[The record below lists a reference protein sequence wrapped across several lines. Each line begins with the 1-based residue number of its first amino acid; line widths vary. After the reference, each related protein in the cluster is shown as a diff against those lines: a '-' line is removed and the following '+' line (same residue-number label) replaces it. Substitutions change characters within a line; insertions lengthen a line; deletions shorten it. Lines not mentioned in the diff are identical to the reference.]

1 MRACFAVFL
10 ICLVNHLDM
19 KNIIVCVMAVVT
31 VICVALNLPTEKQV
45 DYDYLRIHIRANSNS
60 TIDQNVKIKVKDNV
74 VAYLTPKL
82 CNVQTKQQ
90 AVDIVVKERENIT
103 LIVANTL
110 KANGLEYGA
119 NVKLTNEYFPTR
131 TYVNTTLESG
141 YYDAVVVE
149 LGDAVGDNWWCVMYP
164 PLCFATQNN
173 TNKVKFKSR
182 FVQWFENLFKG

>member
-19 KNIIVCVMAVVT
+19 KKFIGCVVAVVV
-31 VICVALNLPTEKQV
+31 VICIALNLPTEKQV

-60 TIDQNVKIKVKDNV
+60 TIDQNVKIKVKENV

-82 CNVQTKQQ
+82 CDVQTKQQ

>member
-1 MRACFAVFL
+1 
-10 ICLVNHLDM
+10 M
-19 KNIIVCVMAVVT
+19 KKFIGCVVAIVV
-31 VICVALNLPTEKQV
+31 VICIALNLPAEKQEN
-45 DYDYLRIHIRANSNS
+45 YDYLRIHIRANSNS
-60 TIDQNVKIKVKDNV
+60 IIDQNVKIKVKDNV

-90 AVDIVVKERENIT
+90 AVDVVVKERENIT
-103 LIVANTL
+103 LIVTNTL
-110 KANGLEYGA
+110 KANGLSYSA

-149 LGDAVGDNWWCVMYP
+149 LGDAVGDNWWCVVYP

-182 FVQWFENLFKG
+182 FVQWFENLFKR

>member
-19 KNIIVCVMAVVT
+19 KKIIVCVMAVVT

-182 FVQWFENLFKG
+182 FVQLFENLFKG

>member
-19 KNIIVCVMAVVT
+19 KKFIGCVIAVVV
-31 VICVALNLPTEKQV
+31 VICIALNLPTEKQV

-82 CNVQTKQQ
+82 CDVQTKQQ

-119 NVKLTNEYFPTR
+119 NVKLTNEYFPAR

-141 YYDAVVVE
+141 YYDAVVVD

>member
-19 KNIIVCVMAVVT
+19 KKIIVCVIAVVV
-31 VICVALNLPTEKQV
+31 VICIALNLPTEKQV

-60 TIDQNVKIKVKDNV
+60 TIDQNAKIKVKDNV

-82 CNVQTKQQ
+82 CDVQTKQQ

>member
-19 KNIIVCVMAVVT
+19 KKFIGCVIAVVV
-31 VICVALNLPTEKQV
+31 VICIALNLPTEKQV

-82 CNVQTKQQ
+82 CDVQTKQQ

-119 NVKLTNEYFPTR
+119 NVKLTNEYFPAR

>member
-19 KNIIVCVMAVVT
+19 KKIIVCVMAVVT